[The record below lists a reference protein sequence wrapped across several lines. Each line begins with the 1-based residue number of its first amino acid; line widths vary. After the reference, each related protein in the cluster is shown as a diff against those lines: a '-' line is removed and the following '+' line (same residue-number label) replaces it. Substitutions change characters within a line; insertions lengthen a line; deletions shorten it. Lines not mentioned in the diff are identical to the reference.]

1 MAVRVD
7 AGRGG
12 PASPQ
17 TGGVQV
23 RGAAGPNAASEIGR
37 TLSNFAEPQ
46 LSKMRAERVQDEEAA
61 DRIDVARAG
70 SSTRLEWQKR
80 LTDELDQYD
89 GSEPGFAERI
99 TKTYQE
105 EARSRIGA
113 SNPRIQQALELDLV
127 QFGERLT
134 SSAIAGEAGKRQAHV
149 MRGLSETLDSEATAL
164 LASPDDLPGA
174 LEGLERL
181 SEAAP
186 DAVRDKFREEGRR
199 ILTASYAEA
208 LLEQDPSRLHYEL
221 EAGILDSVLDANG
234 KAQLMKSAKGQVAQQ
249 AAAIERDAAAELK
262 RQQQEVK
269 TLAARVIAYENA
281 GLPAP
286 PELVQQAQD
295 AALKLDDQA
304 SLESIALAN
313 YRRRKRGQGGSKPAS
328 HALDVLEKTFA
339 AGLTPSADMIA
350 EARGQVEASG
360 SEALAKRL
368 GDIAETQGL
377 RQEAAFMDR
386 TALDA
391 RLTELRE
398 GSAGEAELR
407 EFTVLSKVQDQRD
420 KRGKTDNV
428 GWAID
433 NGAKAP
439 AVDLK
444 SETVVG
450 DLAARIDFAEVLA
463 ETTGEKLQILSKRER
478 GAVVEQLETMPPA
491 EQAVALARLTAGAGG
506 RSGQLVRELAEKR
519 PALGQIGYLT
529 ATGRPEIAVQALQG
543 AELLKKRPDL
553 LPKTKTTM
561 IAVEN
566 SVLGSAIP
574 QGRQDVREGLIDA
587 ARSAYAASLER
598 AGKTGVDFDDDDYR
612 DVLQAVAGR
621 EGAKGGIG
629 KVNGRE
635 VQLPAHMSV
644 QEVNGVLKGMT
655 PEDWTAFSLTGMSAP
670 SGLNDAGDG
679 LEPLA
684 PAMLKRAFLVS
695 VGEGRYQMSL
705 TDPKFGSNYVL
716 DSQSVPENPR
726 PFVLDLSSINP
737 GAVGQRMAL
746 EAARAKTERQ
756 RDVLPIV
763 APYGRYPEGYQSEI
777 GKPIDGSRAII
788 ENADGSFST
797 EETITLERDGKWFNV
812 PTIVGGKRID
822 HGEIERRFLA
832 GEVPD
837 VGEFDTLKAAETA
850 AVARTQAIGRTRG
863 KDRK

>member
-1 MAVRVD
+1 MPVRID

-12 PASPQ
+12 PGSPQ

-23 RGAAGPNAASEIGR
+23 RSRAGAEAAADIGR
-37 TLSNFAEPQ
+37 TLSNFAQPQ
-46 LSKMRAERVQDEEAA
+46 LSKMRAERSEQEDAA
-61 DRIDVARAG
+61 DRIDVARTG
-70 SSTRLEWQKR
+70 SATRLEWQKR

-89 GSEPGFAERI
+89 GSEPGFADRLV
-99 TKTYQE
+99 KSYE
-105 EARSRIGA
+105 EDVRARIGA
-113 SNPRIQQALELDLV
+113 ANPRIQQALELDFV
-127 QFGERLT
+127 QLGERLT
-134 SSAIAGEAGKRQAHV
+134 SSAIAGETGKRQAHV
-149 MRGLSETLDSEATAL
+149 MRGLSETLDNEATAL

-174 LEGLERL
+174 LEGMERL

-186 DAVRDKFREEGRR
+186 EPLREKFREEGRR

-208 LLEQDPSRLHYEL
+208 LMVEDPSRLYYEL
-221 EAGILDSVLDANG
+221 DAGLLDSVLDVKD
-234 KAQLMKSAKGQVAQQ
+234 KARLMKSATGQIAQQ

-269 TLAARVIAYENA
+269 SLAARVVAYENA

-295 AALKLDDQA
+295 AALRLDDQA

-313 YRRRKRGQGGSKPAS
+313 YRRRNRNQSGSKPAS

-339 AGLTPSADMIA
+339 AGLTPSADAIA
-350 EARGQVEASG
+350 EARLQVEASG
-360 SEALAKRL
+360 SAALAKRL

-386 TALDA
+386 SALDA
-391 RLTELRE
+391 RLTDLRA
-398 GSAGEAELR
+398 GTAGEDELR
-407 EFTVLSKVQDQRD
+407 EFTVLSKVQSQRD
-420 KRGKTDNV
+420 RRGKTDNV

-463 ETTGEKLQILSKRER
+463 DTTGEKLQILSKRER
-478 GAVVEQLETMPPA
+478 GAIVEQLETMPAP

-529 ATGRPEIAVQALQG
+529 ATGRPEIAVQSLEG
-543 AELLKKRPDL
+543 AALLKKQPEL

-561 IAVEN
+561 VAVEN

-574 QGRQDVREGLIDA
+574 QARQDVREGLVDA
-587 ARSAYAASLER
+587 ARSAYAASLARE
-598 AGKTGVDFDDDDYR
+598 GKTGADFDDDDYR

-635 VQLPAHMSV
+635 VQLPAHMSA

-655 PEDWTAFSLTGMSAP
+655 PEDWTAFSMTGMSAP

-716 DSQSVPENPR
+716 DSQSVPESPR

-746 EAARAKTERQ
+746 DAARARSEKQ
-756 RDVLPIV
+756 RDVLPII
-763 APYGRYPEGYQSEI
+763 APFSA
-777 GKPIDGSRAII
+777 KP
-788 ENADGSFST
+788 
-797 EETITLERDGKWFNV
+797 
-812 PTIVGGKRID
+812 
-822 HGEIERRFLA
+822 A
-832 GEVPD
+832 G
-837 VGEFDTLKAAETA
+837 
-850 AVARTQAIGRTRG
+850 Q
-863 KDRK
+863 

>member
-1 MAVRVD
+1 MAVRID

-12 PASPQ
+12 PSSPQ

-23 RGAAGPNAASEIGR
+23 RGISGGDVAGEIGR

-46 LSKMRAERVQDEEAA
+46 LNKMRAERVQEEEAA

-89 GSEPGFAERI
+89 GSEPGFADRI
-99 TKTYQE
+99 AQSYQE
-105 EARSRIGA
+105 DARARISA
-113 SNPRIQQALELDLV
+113 ANPRIQKALELDFV
-127 QFGERLT
+127 QYGERLT
-134 SSAIAGEAGKRQAHV
+134 SSAIAGESGKRQAHV
-149 MRGLSETLDSEATAL
+149 MRGLTETLDSEATAL

-174 LEGLERL
+174 LEGMERL

-186 DAVRDKFREEGRR
+186 AAVREKFREEGRR
-199 ILTASYAEA
+199 ILTASYADA

-221 EAGILDSVLDANG
+221 EAGLLDSVLDAPA
-234 KAQLMKSAKGQVAQQ
+234 KALLMNSAKGQVAKQ
-249 AAAIERDAAAELK
+249 AAAIERDAAAEVK
-262 RQQQEVK
+262 RQEQEVK
-269 TLAARVIAYENA
+269 SLASRVIAYENA

-295 AALKLDDQA
+295 AALKLDDKA
-304 SLESIALAN
+304 TLESIALAN
-313 YRRRKRGQGGSKPAS
+313 YRRRNRNQGGSKPAS

-339 AGLTPSADMIA
+339 AGLTPSPDMIA

-360 SEALAKRL
+360 SAALAKRL

-386 TALDA
+386 GALEA
-391 RLTELRE
+391 RLTELRD

-407 EFTVLSKVQDQRD
+407 EFTVLSKVQSQRD
-420 KRGKTDNV
+420 TRGKTDNV

-463 ETTGEKLQILSKRER
+463 DATGEKLQILSKRER
-478 GAVVEQLETMPPA
+478 GAIVEQLDTLPPQ
-491 EQAVALARLTAGAGG
+491 EQAVALARLTAGAGA
-506 RSGQLVRELAEKR
+506 RTGQLVRELAEKR

-529 ATGRPEIAVQALQG
+529 ATGRPEIAVQALEG
-543 AELLKKRPDL
+543 ASLLKKRPEL

-561 IAVEN
+561 LGVEN
-566 SVLGSAIP
+566 SVLGTAIP
-574 QGRQDVREGLIDA
+574 EARQDVREGLVDT
-587 ARSAYAASLER
+587 ARSAYAASL
-598 AGKTGVDFDDDDYR
+598 AQQGKTGADFDEDEYR
-612 DVLQAVAGR
+612 DVLQAAAGR
-621 EGAKGGIG
+621 DGAKGGIG

-655 PEDWTAFSLTGMSAP
+655 PADWTAFSLTGMSAP

-679 LEPLA
+679 LEPLT
-684 PAMLKRAFLVS
+684 PAALKRSFLVS

-705 TDPKFGSNYVL
+705 TDPKFGANYVL
-716 DSQSVPENPR
+716 DSQSVPENPK

-746 EAARAKTERQ
+746 EAARAKSQQQ
-756 RDVLPIV
+756 RDVLPV
-763 APYGRYPEGYQSEI
+763 AAPFSVSPEVDI
-777 GKPIDGSRAII
+777 GTPIDTTRPIL
-788 ENADGSFST
+788 ENGDGTFST
-797 EETITLERDGKWFNV
+797 EETITLERNGRWFNV
-812 PTIVGGKRID
+812 PTIVGGERID
-822 HGEIERRFLA
+822 PDEIEQRFMA
-832 GEVPD
+832 GSVPH
-837 VGEFDTLKAAETA
+837 VGEFDTLKQAEAAAT
-850 AVARTQAIGRTRG
+850 ARTKEIGRRRK